1 MKATLFTEY
10 TAQEEWRLD
19 DNDVKNLIAYL
30 KSDKSW
36 LPHRFKDNTE
46 EEIISELEDNS
57 DEYGDEIRSWLYDN
71 MYEPRKEHCGE
82 EGNYFE
88 FESKRL

>member
-1 MKATLFTEY
+1 MKATLYTER
-10 TAQEEWRLD
+10 TSQEEWRLD

-36 LPHRFKDNTE
+36 LPETFKNDTKE
-46 EEIISELEDNS
+46 EVINELENNS
-57 DEYGDEIRSWLYDN
+57 DKYADEIRSWLYDN

-82 EGNYFE
+82 EGNNFE